1 MLHVSEALTSS
12 ISLWL
17 RLSCANMWLWLVE
30 FDELFL
36 SGSFC
41 LQLYFWRQ
49 RFLSLILIDAVCSS
63 QGLFKR
69 ALPPQLTES
78 CLCIGKR
85 GVYLPFFSHINDG
98 FFSSFDFCS
107 FFSCQCI
114 FLWKIMVK
122 LCKNTILLSSCMLSL
137 TLACWMES
145 KNPKDN
151 TDYILKT
158 QTEEFFSFL
167 FSVDSFLQ
175 YSRSLWFRVYKYYYF
190 ALM

>member
-1 MLHVSEALTSS
+1 
-12 ISLWL
+12 
-17 RLSCANMWLWLVE
+17 
-30 FDELFL
+30 
-36 SGSFC
+36 
-41 LQLYFWRQ
+41 
-49 RFLSLILIDAVCSS
+49 
-63 QGLFKR
+63 
-69 ALPPQLTES
+69 
-78 CLCIGKR
+78 
-85 GVYLPFFSHINDG
+85 
-98 FFSSFDFCS
+98 
-107 FFSCQCI
+107 
-114 FLWKIMVK
+114 MVK

-190 ALM
+190 GLM